1 NIVPVISPVAIN
13 KDNKRLNVNAD
24 TAAGA
29 VASALHAKQL
39 VIVTD
44 VPGILKDGELIETV
58 TTEEIYTMIEDGTIY
73 GGMIPKLKAV
83 MIVNGKD
90 SEMKDEKTLA
100 GTVIC
105 HQEKAYAHK
114 SL

>member
-1 NIVPVISPVAIN
+1 IRARNVTGVQTCALPISG
-13 KDNKRLNVNAD
+13 
-24 TAAGA
+24 T
-29 VASALHAKQL
+29 
-39 VIVTD
+39 
-44 VPGILKDGELIETV
+44 LKEGELIETV
-58 TTEEIYTMIEDGTIY
+58 TTEEIYTMMEDGTIY
-73 GGMIPKLKAV
+73 GGMIPKVKAAMKGLQGNVQEV

>member
-1 NIVPVISPVAIN
+1 RHNTP
-13 KDNKRLNVNAD
+13 LNVNAD
-24 TAAGA
+24 TAAGTGPTA
-29 VASALHAKQL
+29 WQWQQRGL
-39 VIVTD
+39 VTGD
-44 VPGILKDGELIETV
+44 PGRLEDRELLQTV
-58 TTEEIYTMIEDGTIY
+58 TREEIYTKTEHGTRN
-73 GGMIPKLKAV
+73 GGMIRKVNAAMKGLQGNVQEV